1 MSDDNIFREVDE
13 DLRREQMTALLDKYG
28 VYMLVGAAIIIAI
41 VGGYNGYSWWSAKQA
56 AENGAAYHR
65 ATQLIQDKKT
75 PEAIAAL
82 TTIAAEKSGGYRT
95 LAELEIAALHAQEGR
110 KADAVAA
117 YDRVAENG
125 ADATLRDFAR
135 VQAAALRLD
144 DADRAEI
151 VKRLDGLNNA
161 NNPWRYSAR
170 ELLALA
176 AFRSGDSG
184 ESEKLFTQILT
195 DGGAPAEFRGR
206 AEAMLALLTK
216 APSAAIQ
223 APKPAA
229 KEGSATQ

>member
-1 MSDDNIFREVDE
+1 MSEDNIFREVDE

-28 VYMLVGAAIIIAI
+28 VYILIGAAVIIAI
-41 VGGYNGYSWWSAKQA
+41 VGGYNGYTWWSAKQA
-56 AENGAAYHR
+56 AENGAAYYR
-65 ATQLIQDKKT
+65 ATQLIADKKT
-75 PEAIAAL
+75 PEAVTAL
-82 TTIAAEKSGGYRT
+82 TKIAAEKGGGYRT
-95 LAELEIAALHAQEGR
+95 LAELEIAAIHAEEGR

-117 YDRVAENG
+117 YDRVAQNG

-144 DADRAEI
+144 DADRSEI

-176 AFRSGDSG
+176 AFRSGDTG

-195 DGGAPAEFRGR
+195 DGSAPAEFRGR
-206 AEAMLALLTK
+206 AEAMLALLIK
-216 APSAAIQ
+216 APSAANQ
-223 APKPAA
+223 APTA